1 MLDFIKKTIFV
12 GAGLASMT
20 AEKIEETVGEI
31 VKKGELTEK
40 QGRELVH
47 DLLERST
54 RARKELTERVEKMI
68 QDTLQK
74 LNIPTRK
81 EMDELKRKVK
91 QLEKDREKK
100 E

>member
-1 MLDFIKKTIFV
+1 MFDLIKKTIFV

-54 RARKELTERVEKMI
+54 KARKELMERVEKMI

-81 EMDELKRKVK
+81 EMDELKRKIE